1 MLENTKNQG
10 HVQTRISQ
18 IFQPGLSLKQRIRYI
33 PFVGYS
39 FAWANT
45 LLRLPLIRLQ
55 IADQIADLQRQV
67 QALSQQGAETLSA
80 LKAIEVQQAERNKR
94 FSMRLD
100 SYDALDIGK
109 RLMQFDQ
116 LQLARQMK
124 SIRLLM
130 AGHQEREDAALARL
144 VQIEQVLGN
153 SSNKFNDNVD
163 LNLRPVQHLQG
174 LQPSTQSDTGNDRFY
189 VEFETL
195 FRGQPADIKQRLQVY
210 LPYLTHISGQAKK
223 DRMTVIDV
231 GCGRGEWLEL
241 LDENGIPAIGIDMN
255 AAMVDACLTRGLAA
269 RCADAIAVLREQKE
283 GSVGAVTGFHII
295 EHLPF
300 EQLLALF
307 DAALHA
313 LCPGGVIIFETPNPE
328 NLKVGACNFYF
339 DPTHLHPIVP
349 QVAEFMARQ
358 RGFSHAE
365 ILRLHPYPD
374 NHLLQGDTE
383 VEALLNKELFGPQDY
398 AVIGRK

>member
-1 MLENTKNQG
+1 MLENTKKQG
-10 HVQTRISQ
+10 HAQTRISQ

-33 PFVGYS
+33 PFIGYS

-45 LLRLPLIRLQ
+45 LLRLPLIRT
-55 IADQIADLQRQV
+55 QIADLQRQV
-67 QALSQQGAETLSA
+67 QALAQQGTETLSA

-94 FSMRLD
+94 LSMRLD

-116 LQLARQMK
+116 MQLARQMK

-144 VQIEQVLGN
+144 VQIEEVLGN
-153 SSNKFNDNVD
+153 SSIKSIEFNGNVD
-163 LNLRPVQHLQG
+163 LNLQTIKNAQG
-174 LQPSTQSDTGNDRFY
+174 LKPSTQSDTGNDRFY
-189 VEFETL
+189 VEFEAL

-210 LPYLTHISGQAKK
+210 LPYLSHISSQAKK
-223 DRMTVIDV
+223 DRMAVIDV

-241 LDENGIPAIGIDMN
+241 LDENGIPAIGVDMN
-255 AAMVDACLTRGLAA
+255 AAMVDACLSRGLAA

-365 ILRLHPYPD
+365 ILRLHPYPE
-374 NHLLQGDTE
+374 NHLLQGDTA

>member
-1 MLENTKNQG
+1 MSEIPKGQSHLQA
-10 HVQTRISQ
+10 RLSQ

-45 LLRLPLIRLQ
+45 LLRLPSIRL
-55 IADQIADLQRQV
+55 QIADLQRQV
-67 QALSQQGAETLSA
+67 QTLSQQGAETLCA
-80 LKAIEVQQAERNKR
+80 LKTIEVQQAERSKR
-94 FSMRLD
+94 LSMRLD
-100 SYDALDIGK
+100 NYDALDIGK
-109 RLMQFDQ
+109 RLMQLDQ

-144 VQIEQVLGN
+144 VQIEEVLGN
-153 SSNKFNDNVD
+153 SSRKLNDNVD
-163 LNLRPVQHLQG
+163 LNLRAVQMAPDER
-174 LQPSTQSDTGNDRFY
+174 PSTKSDTENDRFY
-189 VEFETL
+189 LEFEAL

-210 LPYLTHISGQAKK
+210 LPYLSHISSQAKK

-241 LDENGIPAIGIDMN
+241 LDENEIPAIGVDMN
-255 AAMVDACLTRGLAA
+255 AAMVDACLARGLAA

-358 RGFSHAE
+358 RGFAHAE

-374 NHLLQGDTE
+374 NHLLQGGSA